1 MTISILVYICNK
13 RNQGIKIMAK
23 LCWHIYVYATYTCK
37 WGQDSKLISIC
48 SQGQDI
54 GLSDIY
60 PYLCRY
66 IYVKIRESRAW

>member
-1 MTISILVYICNK
+1 ML
-13 RNQGIKIMAK
+13 AH
-23 LCWHIYVYATYTCK
+23 LCVATYTCK

-66 IYVKIRESRAW
+66 IYVKIRKSRAW